1 MGSEHEYEFEERAA
15 IRQFDGGQDQA
26 AAEGLAGGDLA
37 ARDDELAR
45 LQTLRAGSDVDAFE
59 KERGLVRKAWMAAT
73 DPDEGQRLKARWQ
86 ELCMKIVRLKV
97 KDD

>member
-37 ARDDELAR
+37 ARNDELAR
-45 LQTLRAGSDVDAFE
+45 LRTLRAGSDVEALE
-59 KERGLVRKAWMAAT
+59 KDRESVRRAWQAAT
-73 DPDEGQRLKARWQ
+73 DPDEGRRLKLRWQ
-86 ELCMKIVRLKV
+86 ELCMKIVQLKV